1 MRFGFPRGFRSAIFL
16 AAFGIG
22 WPVTVHGLD
31 CGLPTPA
38 FFDSINENVD
48 PTKRAVDLEARVAL
62 DTLSPIV
69 FSGRLVSIR
78 HLSGPST
85 PGRFELLG
93 FKDVK
98 VLKGTLPRSKIDRTA
113 MVAFNRWCDGGCAHR
128 PLEWAPGALLTIG
141 VSPSPD
147 KVTSEGRTLY
157 RGRVDGQ
164 FGPCR
169 GGPLSPL
176 KLMLLAAPPE
186 EIARLDR
193 EYPPRKRP

>member
-1 MRFGFPRGFRSAIFL
+1 MRFGFPRGIRPAILL
-16 AAFGIG
+16 AALGIG

-31 CGLPTPA
+31 CGLPFPA
-38 FFDSINENVD
+38 FFEAINEKVD
-48 PTKRAVDLEARVAL
+48 PTKRAVDLEARAAL
-62 DTLSPIV
+62 ETLSPIV

-78 HLSGPST
+78 HLSEPDTGI
-85 PGRFELLG
+85 ELLG
-93 FKDVK
+93 FRDVK
-98 VLKGTLPRSKIDRTA
+98 VLRGALPRSRVDRIA
-113 MVAFNRWCDGGCAHR
+113 MVAYDRWCDGGCAHR

-147 KVTSEGRTLY
+147 KVSGDGKTLY

-176 KLMLLAAPPE
+176 KLMLLTAPAE
-186 EIARLDR
+186 EIVRLKRD
-193 EYPPRKRP
+193 YPPRSHQ

>member
-1 MRFGFPRGFRSAIFL
+1 MRFGFPRGTQSAIVL
-16 AAFGIG
+16 AALGIG

-31 CGLPTPA
+31 CGHPIPA
-38 FFDSINENVD
+38 SFESTNTTVD

-78 HLSGPST
+78 HLSETNSGI
-85 PGRFELLG
+85 ELLG
-93 FKDVK
+93 FRDVK
-98 VLKGTLPRSKIDRTA
+98 VLRGALPRSSIDGVA
-113 MVAFNRWCDGGCAHR
+113 AVAFDRWCDGGCAHR
-128 PLEWAPGALLTIG
+128 PLEWAPGAMLTIG

-147 KVTSEGRTLY
+147 KVTSGGKTLY
-157 RGRVDGQ
+157 RGRIDGQ

-176 KLMLLAAPPE
+176 KLMLLAAPE
-186 EIARLDR
+186 EIARLERD
-193 EYPPRKRP
+193 YPPRKRP